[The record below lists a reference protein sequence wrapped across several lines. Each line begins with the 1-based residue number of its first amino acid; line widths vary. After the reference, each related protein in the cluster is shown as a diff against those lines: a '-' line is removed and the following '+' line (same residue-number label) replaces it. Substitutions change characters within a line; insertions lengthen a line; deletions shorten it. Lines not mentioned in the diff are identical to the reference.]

1 MTSNCSSIGQLPQ
14 IEQLQSLLHADDRL
28 VTNLLHFDLPRLILT
43 RLDYLHAQ
51 TQQEVS
57 LKEQKKEG
65 NNTKYGQD
73 VCSSGHL
80 ECRRELRP
88 FGMAGISL
96 AAWKV
101 ELGILLWGWDGL
113 NWICGAMNR
122 LLGSSYSFSSIGT
135 VIHVK
140 WSQRLSGS
148 YADVQREADAE

>member
-1 MTSNCSSIGQLPQ
+1 MPQ

-65 NNTKYGQD
+65 NNTKYDQD

-80 ECRRELRP
+80 ECRRELRT

-96 AAWKV
+96 AALKV

-113 NWICGAMNR
+113 NWICGAMKS

-148 YADVQREADAE
+148 YADVQREADSE

>member
-1 MTSNCSSIGQLPQ
+1 MPQ

-96 AAWKV
+96 AAWEV
-101 ELGILLWGWDGL
+101 ELGIFALGLGRFELDLWGDEKAFGLKLFIQL
-113 NWICGAMNR
+113 NWNSHPRQMVSTFERILCR
-122 LLGSSYSFSSIGT
+122 CT
-135 VIHVK
+135 T
-140 WSQRLSGS
+140 
-148 YADVQREADAE
+148 

>member
-1 MTSNCSSIGQLPQ
+1 M
-14 IEQLQSLLHADDRL
+14 
-28 VTNLLHFDLPRLILT
+28 TNLLHFDLPRLILT

-101 ELGILLWGWDGL
+101 ELGVLLWGWTRFGILCMVISQLVMRKDDGI
-113 NWICGAMNR
+113 W
-122 LLGSSYSFSSIGT
+122 LLIF
-135 VIHVK
+135 
-140 WSQRLSGS
+140 
-148 YADVQREADAE
+148 

>member
-1 MTSNCSSIGQLPQ
+1 MTSACSSIGQLPQ
-14 IEQLQSLLHADDRL
+14 IEQLQWLLHADGRL
-28 VTNLLHFDLPRLILT
+28 VTNLLHFDLPRLDLT

-57 LKEQKKEG
+57 LREQKNEG
-65 NNTKYGQD
+65 NNTNIGQD

-101 ELGILLWGWDGL
+101 QFGILLRSWDEL
-113 NWICGAMNR
+113 NWICEEMKR
-122 LLGSSYSFSSIGT
+122 LLANQII
-135 VIHVK
+135 V
-140 WSQRLSGS
+140 
-148 YADVQREADAE
+148 ADAADAVSVNFSGRCRFLQI